1 MQAHAGSSC
10 LIQSDKYAFCASNVK
25 KKKKKKKEKRMRVRS
40 YNRLLQLS
48 KVVMSATQRREP
60 RGAAVQGP
68 DQLM

>member
-1 MQAHAGSSC
+1 
-10 LIQSDKYAFCASNVK
+10 
-25 KKKKKKKEKRMRVRS
+25 MRVRS